1 MKHIL
6 LSIIA
11 IASFSSYAQT
21 HVVLQ
26 TNNLFGSQA
35 FYADNQEH
43 DYLDWND
50 NEIKFSRVSYYLAQ
64 LELSDGSASEALSES
79 HVLVKSDITEYYLG
93 TTTLSTISSI
103 NFGLGIE
110 ASLNHL
116 DPATYPGNS
125 PLAHQTPNMHW
136 GWSAGYKFVV
146 LEGYVDDSGNGTP
159 SDIFQ
164 FHCLD
169 DANYQAGID
178 VPTYTTSSNDT
189 LYIKITVDHKGWI
202 EQVDVPDA
210 GVLHGSFP
218 ETNQVMDNSSGSP
231 VFRAYSAV
239 GIEEDQKHSYAVVD
253 YLKPYAPT
261 IRYSF
266 DGIRKVDVRIMDM
279 NGKVIESGN
288 SLNGQGEF
296 AIWSEPA
303 TGIYLYSFSSNGEVL
318 ATERFTVTR

>member
-6 LSIIA
+6 LSIIT

-26 TNNLFGSQA
+26 TNNVFGSQA

-43 DYLDWND
+43 SYLDWND
-50 NEIKFSRVSYYLAQ
+50 NAIKFSRVSYYLSE
-64 LELSDGSASEALSES
+64 LELSDGASSEALTGA

-103 NFGLGIE
+103 NFGLGVE
-110 ASLNHL
+110 AAVNHL
-116 DPATYPGNS
+116 DPSTYPGNS

-146 LEGYVDDSGNGTP
+146 LEGNADGTGDGTP
-159 SDIFQ
+159 DADFQ
-164 FHCLD
+164 FHCLE
-169 DANYQAGID
+169 DANYQSGID

-189 LYIKITVDHKGWI
+189 LYIKINVDHKGWI
-202 EQVDVPDA
+202 EQVNVPSA
-210 GVLHGSFP
+210 GVLHGTYP
-218 ETNQVMDNSSGSP
+218 QTVQVMNNSTGSP
-231 VFRAYSAV
+231 VFRAYSPV
-239 GIEEDQKHSYAVVD
+239 GIEENAKHSYTVVD

-266 DGIRKVDVRIMDM
+266 DGVRKVDVRIVDM
-279 NGKVIESGN
+279 NGKVIESLS
-288 SLNGQGEF
+288 SLNAQGEF
-296 AIWSEPA
+296 VVWSEPA
-303 TGIYLYSFSSNGEVL
+303 TGVYLYSFSSNGKVL